1 MTSVVIELT
10 TAVNAIVAMLDE
22 RRFSTAA
29 LFRRLAFPPEPRCLL
44 PLPCMVEILQ
54 NLRRTGRSVDKGLI
68 NPTLRESAPSTGS
81 PKNNARSRCSLT
93 TAPIQLPILLQPW
106 LRKYSY
112 S

>member
-1 MTSVVIELT
+1 MTSVMIELT

-54 NLRRTGRSVDKGLI
+54 N
-68 NPTLRESAPSTGS
+68 
-81 PKNNARSRCSLT
+81 
-93 TAPIQLPILLQPW
+93 
-106 LRKYSY
+106 
-112 S
+112 